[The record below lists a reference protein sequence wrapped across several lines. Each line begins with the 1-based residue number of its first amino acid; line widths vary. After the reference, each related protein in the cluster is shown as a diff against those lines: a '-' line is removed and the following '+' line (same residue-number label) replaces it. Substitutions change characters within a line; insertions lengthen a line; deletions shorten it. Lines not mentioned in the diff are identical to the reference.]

1 MIYIY
6 ENRTPQEYYSSTFA
20 YQKPKILEVFSN
32 LWKYL
37 KHYMLPNL
45 LLDQT
50 GLIVLVP
57 LIACMHLP
65 KTEQFVCCCSVDSVM
80 AESYPQGRISQH
92 WALWAFW
99 IKYFFVEGL
108 LRTTWL
114 RTTVT
119 KK

>member
-65 KTEQFVCCCSVDSVM
+65 KTEQFVCCCSVDSVIDPHVHLFSINYQALTM
-80 AESYPQGRISQH
+80 RLSYH
-92 WALWAFW
+92 
-99 IKYFFVEGL
+99 
-108 LRTTWL
+108 
-114 RTTVT
+114 
-119 KK
+119 